1 MLDIKCPNC
10 ERQLQLPED
19 AVERECRCP
28 GCGTVFE
35 PADRL
40 SYRPWSASSSTQGG
54 DDNKIQTGIESADD
68 ANVLA
73 ERGRRLRPL
82 ETKNADRLATYLRWS
97 NCTSAAKIGFAVG
110 LLMALVALVLDGDF
124 DRRSNVGRQFLLTF
138 GIAMLGGMHGL
149 IIVLLAHVM
158 GPKLQSGIR
167 TGLVSILALWI
178 LIGMYVQRGM
188 HPKGPTILETLVLTG
203 GSVLVFFV
211 LALLLFSGLT
221 MLGRLFIK

>member
-1 MLDIKCPNC
+1 
-10 ERQLQLPED
+10 
-19 AVERECRCP
+19 
-28 GCGTVFE
+28 
-35 PADRL
+35 
-40 SYRPWSASSSTQGG
+40 
-54 DDNKIQTGIESADD
+54 
-68 ANVLA
+68 
-73 ERGRRLRPL
+73 
-82 ETKNADRLATYLRWS
+82 
-97 NCTSAAKIGFAVG
+97 
-110 LLMALVALVLDGDF
+110 
-124 DRRSNVGRQFLLTF
+124 
-138 GIAMLGGMHGL
+138 MLGGMHGL